1 MSANA
6 DPNRPLHWISPS
18 ESQSFRK
25 VYHVLRFI
33 TTSIHEL
40 LGHGTGKL
48 LAETSPGVY
57 NFDSNNLP
65 TNTLTGKPI
74 QSWYKP
80 GQTWTSVFEKLAG
93 TVEECRAMLISYY
106 LAESKDM
113 LHMYG
118 YDDNTEITADER
130 KLTIGMCS
138 FLKNLTWCD
147 QFSTTCIRTS
157 GFKDYALCRLSMK
170 KISPGVVPIQM

>member
-6 DPNRPLHWISPS
+6 DPNRPLYWIDPS

-48 LAETSPGVY
+48 LAETAPGVF
-57 NFDSNNLP
+57 NFDSDRVP
-65 TNTLTGKPI
+65 INTLTGKSI

-80 GQTWTSVFEKLAG
+80 GQTWTSVFEKLSG

-113 LHMYG
+113 LRMYG
-118 YDDNTEITADER
+118 YDDNTDITADER
-130 KLTIGMCS
+130 KFTIS
-138 FLKNLTWCD
+138 IDYFLVNL
-147 QFSTTCIRTS
+147 
-157 GFKDYALCRLSMK
+157 A
-170 KISPGVVPIQM
+170 

>member
-6 DPNRPLHWISPS
+6 DPNRPLHWIPSS

-25 VYHVLRFI
+25 VYHILRFI

-48 LAETSPGVY
+48 LAETSPGVF
-57 NFDSNNLP
+57 NFDSDKVP
-65 TNTLTGKPI
+65 ISTLTNKPV

-113 LHMYG
+113 LQMYG
-118 YDDNTEITADER
+118 YDDTTEITADECMFSILISHISSI
-130 KLTIGMCS
+130 KLG
-138 FLKNLTWCD
+138 
-147 QFSTTCIRTS
+147 
-157 GFKDYALCRLSMK
+157 
-170 KISPGVVPIQM
+170 